1 MPGRWRLNFKDASKA
16 GNGDDGLDDGRRV
29 LVTIKGNYTR
39 KGEKIHIQWRDGIFW
54 PEGVQTTL
62 QRSAANAAIDE
73 AFLRCL
79 DVATSMEG
87 PCARA
92 GAITTRRSYLLT
104 CRKLKESRRPLSSLL
119 WLASFLPALSKS
131 RTTGRGHHFKKWI
144 VRA

>member
-1 MPGRWRLNFKDASKA
+1 
-16 GNGDDGLDDGRRV
+16 V

-79 DVATSMEG
+79 DVATSHGRTVRESGGHNYAPKLFADMPEAQG
-87 PCARA
+87 IKAPAFKLAMARVLSA
-92 GAITTRRSYLLT
+92 GTI
-104 CRKLKESRRPLSSLL
+104 KIENNGKRPPLQ
-119 WLASFLPALSKS
+119 KVD
-131 RTTGRGHHFKKWI
+131 R
-144 VRA
+144 